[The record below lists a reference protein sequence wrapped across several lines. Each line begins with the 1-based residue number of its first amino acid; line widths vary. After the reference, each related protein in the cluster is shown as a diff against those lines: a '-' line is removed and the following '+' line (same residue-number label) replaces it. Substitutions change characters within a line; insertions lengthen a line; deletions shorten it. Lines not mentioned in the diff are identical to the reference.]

1 MGSEVKAAI
10 STIVFLAAMILPW
23 VYKLAPL
30 AFKLT
35 LMIAAA
41 IGVLLLIAF
50 LITAIYAVFLDLY
63 TEPNS

>member
-1 MGSEVKAAI
+1 
-10 STIVFLAAMILPW
+10 MILPW

-41 IGVLLLIAF
+41 IGVMLLIAF